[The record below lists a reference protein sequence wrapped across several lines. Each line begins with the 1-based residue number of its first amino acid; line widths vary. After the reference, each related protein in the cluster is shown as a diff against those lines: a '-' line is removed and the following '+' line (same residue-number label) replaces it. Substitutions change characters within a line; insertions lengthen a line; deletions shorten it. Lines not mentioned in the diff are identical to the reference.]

1 MGELCGVVVWVGIQ
15 LDAGPARPSRG
26 ERMGDR
32 SRSKDGIDAFERNGC
47 AQGFDHLL
55 HPRKNAIGPELIGG
69 QWGTDEDGICALGTG
84 GDGED
89 EI

>member
-1 MGELCGVVVWVGIQ
+1 MGELSGVVLWIGIQ
-15 LDAGPARPSRG
+15 LDAGPTSPSLGKRV
-26 ERMGDR
+26 GDR
-32 SRSKDGIDAFERNGC
+32 SRSEDGIYAFERNGC

-55 HPRKNAIGPELIGG
+55 HPRKNVIRLELIDG
-69 QWGTDEDGICALGTG
+69 QRGTDEDRVRALRTR